1 MDLLDNTLRLWA
13 QYREF
18 RAVLRELE
26 SYSDR
31 ELAELGIAR
40 GDVTR
45 LAYEEAERRVAS
57 PAPAAVPEA
66 SAPAREASVPVIGWY
81 RARGT

>member
-1 MDLLDNTLRLWA
+1 MDLLNNTLRIWA

-18 RAVLRELE
+18 RAVLKELE

-31 ELAELGIAR
+31 ELTELGIAR

-57 PAPAAVPEA
+57 PAPAPRGA
-66 SAPAREASVPVIGWY
+66 SAADRRASVPVIGWY

>member
-1 MDLLDNTLRLWA
+1 MDLLDNTLRAWA

-18 RAVLRELE
+18 RAVLSELQ

-31 ELAELGIAR
+31 ELTELGIAR
-40 GDVTR
+40 GDITR
-45 LAYEEAERRVAS
+45 LAYEEAERRVTTTT
-57 PAPAAVPEA
+57 APATREA
-66 SAPAREASVPVIGWY
+66 SAPAREPAVPVIGWY